1 MSSFAEDSEEVRS
14 AKKMWISISAAVR
27 AYSSPCIHQS
37 RYPPFT
43 HHLFF
48 PFIVLQNARRRSSKK
63 GVEHE
68 DGRRRRTETT
78 LQVRKDKKEDQLS
91 KRRQSVGYEERG
103 RGEGASGYR
112 GSCLTNPFPLSLPN
126 KK

>member
-1 MSSFAEDSEEVRS
+1 M
-14 AKKMWISISAAVR
+14 
-27 AYSSPCIHQS
+27 
-37 RYPPFT
+37 
-43 HHLFF
+43 
-48 PFIVLQNARRRSSKK
+48 LQNARRRSSKK

-91 KRRQSVGYEERG
+91 KRRQSVGYEG
-103 RGEGASGYR
+103 RGEGGGEGGGVGFPRILSN
-112 GSCLTNPFPLSLPN
+112 NPFPLSLPN